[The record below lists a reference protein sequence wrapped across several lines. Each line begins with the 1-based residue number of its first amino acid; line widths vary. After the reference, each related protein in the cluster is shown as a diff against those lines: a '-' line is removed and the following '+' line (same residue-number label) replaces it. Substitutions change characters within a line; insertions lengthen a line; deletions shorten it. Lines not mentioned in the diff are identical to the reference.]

1 MALLAIP
8 RTDHGID
15 HGIDHGL
22 LGRDSRGPATTLAS
36 IAVVN
41 P

>member
-1 MALLAIP
+1 MGFLAIP
-8 RTDHGID
+8 RADHGID

-22 LGRDSRGPATTLAS
+22 PGRGGRGPATTLAS
-36 IAVVN
+36 IAVVD